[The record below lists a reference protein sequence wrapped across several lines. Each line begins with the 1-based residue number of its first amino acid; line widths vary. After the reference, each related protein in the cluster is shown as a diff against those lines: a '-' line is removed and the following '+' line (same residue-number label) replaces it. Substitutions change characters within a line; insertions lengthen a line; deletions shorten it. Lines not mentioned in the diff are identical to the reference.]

1 MRGEPTAQPYTPERA
16 RSLLLISKVIS
27 VAVPA
32 FGCTF
37 PAQVMVIFAAPNP
50 VVEDGVQVRTV
61 PVSLITQPL
70 ETVMIDPALVQVQPA
85 LPSFTQI
92 RLEAVITIAV
102 AVVVPVLTGDCKVNV
117 NLISVGVSPNLASLI
132 DARNL
137 SQDGPVNE
145 FCS

>member
-1 MRGEPTAQPYTPERA
+1 MRGEPTAQPYTPERGG
-16 RSLLLISKVIS
+16 SLLFISKVIS

-37 PAQVMVIFAAPNP
+37 PAQVMVIFAAPKP

-85 LPSFTQI
+85 LPSLTQI
-92 RLEAVITIAV
+92 RLEAVMTIAV
-102 AVVVPVLTGDCKVNV
+102 AVVPVLTGDCKVNV

>member
-16 RSLLLISKVIS
+16 GSLLFISKVIS
-27 VAVPA
+27 VAVPT

-37 PAQVMVIFAAPNP
+37 PAQVMVIFAAPKP

-85 LPSFTQI
+85 LPSLTQI

-102 AVVVPVLTGDCKVNV
+102 AVVPVLTGDCKVNV

-132 DARNL
+132 DVRNL

>member
-16 RSLLLISKVIS
+16 RSLLFISKVIS

-37 PAQVMVIFAAPNP
+37 PAQVMVIFAAPKP

-85 LPSFTQI
+85 LPSLTQI
-92 RLEAVITIAV
+92 RLEAVMTIAV
-102 AVVVPVLTGDCKVNV
+102 AVVPVLTGDCKVNV

>member
-1 MRGEPTAQPYTPERA
+1 
-16 RSLLLISKVIS
+16 
-27 VAVPA
+27 
-32 FGCTF
+32 
-37 PAQVMVIFAAPNP
+37 MVIFAAPKP

-85 LPSFTQI
+85 LPSLTQI
-92 RLEAVITIAV
+92 RLEAVMTIAV
-102 AVVVPVLTGDCKVNV
+102 AVVPVLTGDCKVNV